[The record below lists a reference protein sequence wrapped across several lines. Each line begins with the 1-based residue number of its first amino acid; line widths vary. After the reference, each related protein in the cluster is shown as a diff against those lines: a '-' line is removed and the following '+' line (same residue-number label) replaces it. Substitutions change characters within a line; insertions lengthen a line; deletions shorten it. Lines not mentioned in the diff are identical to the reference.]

1 MPVMQGFSTSV
12 DNSFQTSPQREAIHS
27 VMHKN
32 YQSQICSCG
41 NPVRVDV
48 GIQALNILFL
58 YLLLSLEDFFQLN
71 FNQGT

>member
-12 DNSFQTSPQREAIHS
+12 DNSFQTSPRREAIHS

-48 GIQALNILFL
+48 GIQA
-58 YLLLSLEDFFQLN
+58 
-71 FNQGT
+71 